1 VANGN
6 NGIPVWSS
14 EFRVPSSEFGSRTW
28 KDLTRNSNSE
38 LETRNSKLENLT
50 SVAERSIY
58 QLQSLSF
65 DPWPFQKPSAMIAH
79 LSGTLLSKQAT
90 SVILDVGGVGYEI
103 TIPVSTFYD
112 LEEPGSNVQLRI
124 YTHVREDALQLYG
137 FKTARERELFL
148 RLISVSGI
156 GPKLG
161 ITLLSGMS
169 ADEMIAS
176 IRTNNLARLTLI
188 PGVGRK
194 TAERLV
200 MELRDKVASLSSAE
214 LEEELG
220 AKTTAGTPVTT
231 EDSMRSDVLSALL
244 NLGYQRNS
252 AEKAVA
258 SALDEGGDIS
268 VEVILRRSLRK
279 LARV

>member
-1 VANGN
+1 
-6 NGIPVWSS
+6 
-14 EFRVPSSEFGSRTW
+14 
-28 KDLTRNSNSE
+28 
-38 LETRNSKLENLT
+38 
-50 SVAERSIY
+50 
-58 QLQSLSF
+58 
-65 DPWPFQKPSAMIAH
+65 MIAH

-90 SVILDVGGVGYEI
+90 AVIVNVGGVGYEV
-103 TIPVSTFYD
+103 TIPLSTFYD
-112 LEEPGSNVQLRI
+112 LDEPGSEVQLRI

-188 PGVGRK
+188 PGIGRK

-200 MELRDKVASLSSAE
+200 MELRDKVAGLSSPE
-214 LEEELG
+214 LEEQLG
-220 AKTTAGTPVTT
+220 ATTTAAPEPTV
-231 EDSMRSDVLSALL
+231 DSVRADALSALV
-244 NLGYQRNS
+244 NLGYQRPS
-252 AEKAVA
+252 AEKAINAVLA
-258 SALDEGGDIS
+258 ENEEMS
-268 VEVILRRSLRK
+268 VESVLRGSLRK
-279 LARV
+279 LAKA

>member
-1 VANGN
+1 
-6 NGIPVWSS
+6 
-14 EFRVPSSEFGSRTW
+14 
-28 KDLTRNSNSE
+28 
-38 LETRNSKLENLT
+38 
-50 SVAERSIY
+50 
-58 QLQSLSF
+58 
-65 DPWPFQKPSAMIAH
+65 MIAH

-90 SVILDVGGVGYEI
+90 SVILDVAGVGYEV
-103 TIPVSTFYD
+103 TIPLSTFYD
-112 LEEPGSNVQLRI
+112 LEDLGSPVQLRI
-124 YTHVREDALQLYG
+124 YTHVREDALQLFG
-137 FKTARERELFL
+137 FKTARERELFM

-200 MELRDKVASLSSAE
+200 VELREKVAALSSPE

-220 AKTTAGTPVTT
+220 AKAELRTVPT
-231 EDSMRSDVLSALL
+231 EDRVRADALSALL
-244 NLGYQRNS
+244 NLGYQRTA
-252 AEKAVA
+252 AERAIDSTVG
-258 SALDEGGDIS
+258 EGDDIS
-268 VEVILRRSLRK
+268 VESVLRRSLRK
-279 LARV
+279 LARG

>member
-1 VANGN
+1 
-6 NGIPVWSS
+6 
-14 EFRVPSSEFGSRTW
+14 
-28 KDLTRNSNSE
+28 
-38 LETRNSKLENLT
+38 
-50 SVAERSIY
+50 
-58 QLQSLSF
+58 
-65 DPWPFQKPSAMIAH
+65 MIAH

-112 LEEPGSNVQLRI
+112 LEEPGATVQLRI

-137 FKTARERELFL
+137 FKTARERELFT

-169 ADEMIAS
+169 ADEIIAS

-200 MELRDKVASLSSAE
+200 VELRDKVASLSSAE
-214 LEEELG
+214 LEEEFG
-220 AKTTAGTPVTT
+220 APGAAPVST

-244 NLGYQRNS
+244 NLGYQRGT
-252 AEKAVA
+252 AEKAVTGA
-258 SALDEGGDIS
+258 IDEGGDMS
-268 VEVILRRSLRK
+268 VENILRRSLRK
-279 LARV
+279 LAKA

>member
-1 VANGN
+1 MVQSRAHEGFLAPVAAA
-6 NGIPVWSS
+6 S
-14 EFRVPSSEFGSRTW
+14 
-28 KDLTRNSNSE
+28 
-38 LETRNSKLENLT
+38 
-50 SVAERSIY
+50 
-58 QLQSLSF
+58 
-65 DPWPFQKPSAMIAH
+65 MIAH

-90 SVILDVGGVGYEI
+90 SVILDVAGVGYEV
-103 TIPVSTFYD
+103 TIPLSTFYD
-112 LEEPGSNVQLRI
+112 LEDPGSNVQLRI

-188 PGVGRK
+188 PGIGRK

-200 MELRDKVASLSSAE
+200 MELRDKVASLSSPE

-220 AKTTAGTPVTT
+220 ASTGKPVPAS
-231 EDSMRSDVLSALL
+231 EDAMHADALSALL
-244 NLGYQRNS
+244 NLGYQRS
-252 AEKAVA
+252 AAEKAIT
-258 SALDEGGDIS
+258 SAMSEGSELS
-268 VEVILRRSLRK
+268 VESILRSSLRK
-279 LARV
+279 LAKA

>member
-1 VANGN
+1 
-6 NGIPVWSS
+6 
-14 EFRVPSSEFGSRTW
+14 
-28 KDLTRNSNSE
+28 
-38 LETRNSKLENLT
+38 
-50 SVAERSIY
+50 
-58 QLQSLSF
+58 
-65 DPWPFQKPSAMIAH
+65 MIAH

-90 SVILDVGGVGYEI
+90 SVILDVGGVGYEV
-103 TIPVSTFYD
+103 TIPISTFYE
-112 LEEPGSNVQLRI
+112 LEEPGSKVQLRI
-124 YTHVREDALQLYG
+124 YTHVREDALLLYG
-137 FKTARERELFL
+137 FKTARERELFM

-200 MELRDKVASLSSAE
+200 MELRDKIAALSSPE

-220 AKTTAGTPVTT
+220 ARPSLSVTPT
-231 EDSMRSDVLSALL
+231 EDAVRADALSALV
-244 NLGYQRNS
+244 NLGYQRS
-252 AEKAVA
+252 AAEKAINA
-258 SALDEGGDIS
+258 AAGEGGDIS
-268 VEVILRRSLRK
+268 VESILRRSLRR
-279 LARV
+279 LAKA

>member
-1 VANGN
+1 
-6 NGIPVWSS
+6 
-14 EFRVPSSEFGSRTW
+14 
-28 KDLTRNSNSE
+28 
-38 LETRNSKLENLT
+38 
-50 SVAERSIY
+50 
-58 QLQSLSF
+58 
-65 DPWPFQKPSAMIAH
+65 MIAH

-103 TIPVSTFYD
+103 TIPVSTFYELD
-112 LEEPGSNVQLRI
+112 DPGATIQLRI
-124 YTHVREDALQLYG
+124 YTHVREDALQLFG
-137 FKTARERELFL
+137 FKTARERELFM

-200 MELRDKVASLSSAE
+200 MELRDKVAALSSAE

-220 AKTTAGTPVTT
+220 AKSAEGAPLPT

-244 NLGYQRNS
+244 NLGYQRGS
-252 AEKAVA
+252 AEKAVTA
-258 SALDEGGDIS
+258 ALDEGGDVS
-268 VEVILRRSLRK
+268 VESILRRSLRK
-279 LARV
+279 LAKV